1 MTIINGQVVQM
12 KTAASPYNITVARDS
27 KQNGI
32 VTGYNFTVIPLN
44 YMLDGD
50 QITITLP
57 EPIRAT
63 SLTYC
68 NGISEN
74 L

>member
-1 MTIINGQVVQM
+1 M

-63 SLTYC
+63 SLT
-68 NGISEN
+68 
-74 L
+74 